1 MLKKVDHIGIAVSNL
16 QQVQETYHRAFGL
29 MPDFE
34 EERADQGVKILGYHI
49 GDMTIE
55 FLEPDSSDS
64 PVANYIKSRGNSM
77 HHIAFGVE
85 DLENKID
92 ELLKKDFILIDEKPR
107 QGADGKKIAFLHP
120 RSFEGILIELCEI

>member
-1 MLKKVDHIGIAVSNL
+1 
-16 QQVQETYHRAFGL
+16 